1 MSENKDNNINIDKS
15 NECDLK
21 DEILKESN
29 KNKKIENK
37 ENLAN
42 NEFKIDEE
50 CNNKEKDDL
59 DNKEEII
66 VKGDESSKNTDE
78 IQNEDKQ
85 ELKCEGKRDVENN
98 TQNEDIKIIEEV
110 QVVTDEEKA
119 NDENVESKDDL
130 HKYKYQIEEDIIAY
144 ERNVVSYKEWDV
156 NIKELVLIAKKTFDK
171 VNSIIEK
178 FNEEIQKKLQ
188 ELNDEDKKLIEN
200 RIKGINMI
208 NKMSKNVLNN
218 GMSKLSEKE
227 ILDFSNIGISNDV
240 NNKEENEIRI
250 ILNKNYSSITYVES
264 QKSNLIN
271 MYFNFVEGNLLPIM
285 DGIESGISFVKSSTK
300 EIIKSEVLPIY
311 IELKMCF
318 EQLLFSINIIKIEI
332 KLKTKIDFSY
342 CDVLDV
348 EETEDE
354 YLDETIESVVR
365 NGYEYSKDIYGVG
378 HNHIIR
384 QAQIVVYKV
393 YSKK

>member
-1 MSENKDNNINIDKS
+1 MCENKDNNINFDKS

-21 DEILKESN
+21 
-29 KNKKIENK
+29 
-37 ENLAN
+37 
-42 NEFKIDEE
+42 NEM
-50 CNNKEKDDL
+50 
-59 DNKEEII
+59 
-66 VKGDESSKNTDE
+66 
-78 IQNEDKQ
+78 QNEDKQ

-98 TQNEDIKIIEEV
+98 TQNEEEQSKNTESCNNEEVKFEYDRKKQISKNEDEVTMEDKEESAKDIKIIEEV
-110 QVVTDEEKA
+110 EAVTNEEKV

-156 NIKELVLIAKKTFDK
+156 NRKELVLISKKTFDK

-178 FNEEIQKKLQ
+178 FNEEISKKLVK
-188 ELNDEDKKLIEN
+188 LSDEDKKLIEN

-227 ILDFSNIGISNDV
+227 ILDFSNIGISNDI

-250 ILNKNYSSITYVES
+250 ILNENYSIITYVES

-271 MYFNFVEGNLLPIM
+271 IYFNFVEGNLLPII
-285 DGIESGISFVKSSTK
+285 DGIESGISFVKSSIK

-311 IELKMCF
+311 MQLKMCF
-318 EQLLFSINIIKIEI
+318 EQLLLSINVIKIEI
-332 KLKTKIDFSY
+332 NLKTKIDFSY
-342 CDVLDV
+342 CEVLDI

-393 YSKK
+393 H